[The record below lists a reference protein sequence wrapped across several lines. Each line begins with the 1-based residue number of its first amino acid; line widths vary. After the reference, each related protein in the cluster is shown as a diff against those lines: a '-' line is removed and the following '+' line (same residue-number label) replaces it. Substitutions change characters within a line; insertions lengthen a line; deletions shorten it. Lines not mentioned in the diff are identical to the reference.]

1 MMKIL
6 SAILLIAFSTTNGE
20 TLNAPGR
27 CAIWSPTNGLS
38 ASEYRTQSIGIPQ
51 LNHLLNEKAKNT
63 EIVAL
68 FKTSDE
74 RPVLAHSSVKDSIRE
89 SSSSLILPNI
99 YHTELKDTQSKILDD
114 SNLFK
119 DMKEIDIASFVQ
131 ILESHNS
138 ASGATLGPMNN
149 GVTDVYQI
157 TLTGHETE
165 HANLKLCTELASK
178 DLKSPILF
186 VAIEEPEKNAKF
198 PESDGHYNRIL
209 STASSSNIDG
219 IYYKPEGGEYS
230 IYYANTYLYITPDI
244 FTGLMTSIF
253 VFFVLL
259 TGYSCLGAIQGNS
272 CYPTKMPVLG
282 REA

>member
-1 MMKIL
+1 MMNIL
-6 SAILLIAFSTTNGE
+6 SAVLVITFSIINGE
-20 TLNAPGR
+20 EINAPGR
-27 CAIWSPTNGLS
+27 CAIWSPVNGLAS
-38 ASEYRTQSIGIPQ
+38 SEYQTQSVGISQ
-51 LNHLLNEKAKNT
+51 LNQLLNEKAINT

-68 FKTSDE
+68 FKASDD
-74 RPVLAHSSVKDSIRE
+74 RLILAHSSVKDSIRQ

-99 YHTELKDTQSKILDD
+99 YHTEIKDTQSKIIDE

-119 DMKEIDIASFVQ
+119 NMKEINLVSFVQ
-131 ILESHNS
+131 ILESRNS
-138 ASGATLGPMNN
+138 ATVGPMNN

-157 TLTGHETE
+157 TLSGHETE
-165 HANLKLCTELASK
+165 HESLKLCAELASEAPE
-178 DLKSPILF
+178 SRILF
-186 VAIEEPEKNAKF
+186 VAIEEPGKNAKF
-198 PESDGHYNRIL
+198 PVSSGNYNRIL

-244 FTGLMTSIF
+244 FTGIMTSIF

>member
-1 MMKIL
+1 MMNIL
-6 SAILLIAFSTTNGE
+6 SAVLVITFSIINGE
-20 TLNAPGR
+20 EINAPGR
-27 CAIWSPTNGLS
+27 CAIWSPASGL
-38 ASEYRTQSIGIPQ
+38 ATSEYQTQSVGIPQ
-51 LNHLLNEKAKNT
+51 LNQLLNEKAINT

-68 FKTSDE
+68 FKASDE
-74 RPVLAHSSVKDSIRE
+74 RLILAHSSVKDSIRQ

-99 YHTELKDTQSKILDD
+99 YHTEIKDTQSKIIDD
-114 SNLFK
+114 SSLFK
-119 DMKEIDIASFVQ
+119 NMKEINLASFVQ
-131 ILESHNS
+131 ILESRNS
-138 ASGATLGPMNN
+138 ATVGPMNN

-157 TLTGHETE
+157 TLSGHETE
-165 HANLKLCTELASK
+165 HESLKLCAELASK
-178 DLKSPILF
+178 APESRILF
-186 VAIEEPEKNAKF
+186 VAIEEPGKNAKF
-198 PESDGHYNRIL
+198 PVSSGNYNRIL

-244 FTGLMTSIF
+244 FTGIMTSIF

>member
-1 MMKIL
+1 MMNVL
-6 SAILLIAFSTTNGE
+6 SAILLITFSIINGE
-20 TLNAPGR
+20 ELNAPGR
-27 CAIWSPTNGLS
+27 CAIWSLTAGL
-38 ASEYRTQSIGIPQ
+38 AAPEYQTQSIGIPQ
-51 LNHLLNEKAKNT
+51 LNQLLNEKAINT

-68 FKTSDE
+68 FKTMDE
-74 RPVLAHSSVKDSIRE
+74 RAVLAHTSVKDSIRQ

-99 YHTELKDTQSKILDD
+99 YHTEIKETQSKIIDS

-119 DMKEIDIASFVQ
+119 NMKEIDIASFIQ
-131 ILESHNS
+131 ILKTSS
-138 ASGATLGPMNN
+138 STIGPMNN

-165 HANLKLCTELASK
+165 HESLKLCSELASHA
-178 DLKSPILF
+178 SGSRILF
-186 VAIEEPEKNAKF
+186 VAIEEPGRNAKF
-198 PESDGHYNRIL
+198 PASNGNYNRIL
-209 STASSSNIDG
+209 STASSSNVDG

-244 FTGLMTSIF
+244 FTGIMTSIF